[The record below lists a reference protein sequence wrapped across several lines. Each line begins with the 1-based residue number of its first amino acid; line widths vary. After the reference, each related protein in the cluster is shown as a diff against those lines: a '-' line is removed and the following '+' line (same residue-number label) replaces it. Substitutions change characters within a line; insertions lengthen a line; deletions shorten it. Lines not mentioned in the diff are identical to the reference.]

1 MYILM
6 ANVSGHSVRIKG
18 KYLFTVKPATCFLIL
33 FLILLAVFMSLPIV
47 YIIVTAFKP
56 IDELYLFPPTFFTR
70 RPSMSNF
77 KSLFSSLN
85 VSDVPFLRYAYNS
98 LLVTVLNVVGAVLIC
113 SLGAFGMVMQR
124 PVGSNLI
131 FSIILA
137 ALMFPAAVTQIPN
150 YLIVKSLG
158 MLESYASL
166 IVPKLA
172 VAFNFF
178 LIKQFM
184 EQIPDAYLEAARLDG
199 ASELKIYWKIVMPM
213 TKPAWATLIVFS
225 FISNWNDYLSPLL
238 YITNSPELKT
248 LPLAVQMIAGGTG
261 AAAITTAGAV
271 AASTFIMTLPTI
283 IVYLFAQRNVLS
295 TMAYSG
301 IK

>member
-1 MYILM
+1 M
-6 ANVSGHSVRIKG
+6 ANVSGYSVRIRG
-18 KYLFTVKPATCFLIL
+18 KYLFTVKPSSCLLVFFLT
-33 FLILLAVFMSLPIV
+33 LLAVFMALPIV
-47 YIIVTAFKP
+47 YLTVTAFKP

-70 RPSMSNF
+70 RPSLSNF
-77 KSLFSSLN
+77 KSLLNSLN
-85 VSDVPFLRYAYNS
+85 VSDVPFLRYAFNS
-98 LLVTVLNVVGAVLIC
+98 LFVTVLNVLGAVIVC
-113 SLGAFGMVMQR
+113 SLGAFGMVKQR
-124 PVGSNLI
+124 PFGSGFL
-131 FSIILA
+131 FSVIIA

-150 YLIVKSLG
+150 YLIVKSFG

-166 IVPKLA
+166 IVPKIA

-178 LIKQFM
+178 LMKQFM
-184 EQIPDAYLEAARLDG
+184 EQIPDTYLEAARLDG
-199 ASELKIYWKIVMPM
+199 AGELKIYWKIIMPM
-213 TKPAWATLIVFS
+213 MKPAWATLIVFS

-271 AASTFIMTLPTI
+271 AAATFCMTVPVI
-283 IVYLFAQRNVLS
+283 AVYLIMQRNVLN